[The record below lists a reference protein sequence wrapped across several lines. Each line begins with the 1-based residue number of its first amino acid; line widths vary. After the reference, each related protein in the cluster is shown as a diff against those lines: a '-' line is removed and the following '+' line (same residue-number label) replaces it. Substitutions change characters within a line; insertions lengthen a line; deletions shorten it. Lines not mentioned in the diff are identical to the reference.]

1 MDESYRIRL
10 DLIAKIR
17 RVCELEREVDRRDAE
32 IAELVIEREELL
44 ERVRKLELEERIRR
58 TTCSKSS

>member
-1 MDESYRIRL
+1 METDYSIRL

-32 IAELVIEREELL
+32 MPNW
-44 ERVRKLELEERIRR
+44 
-58 TTCSKSS
+58 